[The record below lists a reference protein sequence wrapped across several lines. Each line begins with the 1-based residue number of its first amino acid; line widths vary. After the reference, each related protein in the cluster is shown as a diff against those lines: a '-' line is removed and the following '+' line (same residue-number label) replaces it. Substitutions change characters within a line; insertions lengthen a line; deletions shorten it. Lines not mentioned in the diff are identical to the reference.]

1 MGKKFNN
8 INEELERI
16 QTLMFETDNFIKNG
30 TPLHENIEEQT
41 LPAGG
46 GKLKIDPKAGKAK
59 FKTSEGKFK
68 IAKIDD
74 NQFSIKGKG
83 AGQFL
88 DDKGEITSR
97 GYNFIQQMLPQ
108 IGGSL
113 DSNKLIV
120 RLGDKEKNTPDLDK
134 IFFTVVD
141 KKDIYTVKNDKTLQ
155 KLSDAEL
162 SQKQEIKKTEVEVPK
177 TDVKSSSTTTTGTGQ
192 STTTSTTDTTKTTQ
206 DGTKTEEKSSIIGKT
221 FKDLGT
227 DTSKLIDAT
236 EKMHSQGYTR
246 GFKYFIDPTDKTVYS
261 LDKNDKIDYVFNR
274 NVVKSESVIMK
285 ENLNMDLIFVNPL
298 LFESVISEQE
308 KVGDYYMKD
317 GVKLSQKFTDTVD
330 SILSN
335 KEQVKDVSDAWGKY
349 PCVAKNSAMKQTKMT
364 NGSIAYK
371 DAANYYY
378 SNGRFMDIKTKKMG
392 NYHCEGDKIVSDKK
406 VTPEKPKTQVVTDA
420 DLVGETGILQ
430 NILHSPVFMGSV
442 IPVLAALEFGTA
454 GAATPLVAAAAGGA
468 GALSSAIDRT
478 NRRHG
483 VKGVVDALDGWVD
496 EDDLLYTFMVIK
508 SLDNKF
514 YYDDTLEVPEYI
526 SATQAFMD
534 LYQEDEGSDLISD
547 IDGVGTKTLQ
557 TGSEKL
563 KKRIIATINRQ
574 IAQVPP
580 ADLTKSSGTE
590 GTV

>member
-30 TPLHENIEEQT
+30 TPLNENIEEQT

-68 IAKIDD
+68 IAKIGD

-108 IGGSL
+108 IGSTL
-113 DSNKLIV
+113 DANKLIV

-162 SQKQEIKKTEVEVPK
+162 SQKQEIKKTEVEAPK
-177 TDVKSSSTTTTGTGQ
+177 TDVKDSSTTTTGTGQ

-227 DTSKLIDAT
+227 DISKLIDAT
-236 EKMHSQGYTR
+236 EEMHSQGFTR

-261 LDKNDKIDYVFNR
+261 VDKNDKIDYVFNR
-274 NVVKSESVIMK
+274 NIVKSESVIMK
-285 ENLNMDLIFVNPL
+285 ENFNMDLIFVNPL
-298 LFESVISEQE
+298 LFESIVTEQE
-308 KVGDYYMKD
+308 KVNDYYMKD
-317 GVKLSQKFTDTVD
+317 GSRLSQKFTDTVD
-330 SILSN
+330 SI
-335 KEQVKDVSDAWGKY
+335 VSRKNSTKSESGGWDNF
-349 PCVAKNSAMKQTKMT
+349 PCITKNSAMKQGKMS
-364 NGSIAYK
+364 NGSTTYQ
-371 DAANYYY
+371 DAANVYYA
-378 SNGRFMDIKTKKMG
+378 NGRFKDIKTNKMG

-406 VTPEKPKTQVVTDA
+406 VETQKPKTQVVTDS
-420 DLVGETGILQ
+420 DLIG
-430 NILHSPVFMGSV
+430 
-442 IPVLAALEFGTA
+442 
-454 GAATPLVAAAAGGA
+454 
-468 GALSSAIDRT
+468 DT
-478 NRRHG
+478 NRLRQFFQQISDFDGLIGFSLFDALGINVANLMSGRRTG
-483 VKGVVDALDGWVD
+483 VKGVVDALDGFVD
-496 EDDLLYTFMVIK
+496 TADLTYVLGTIK

-514 YYDDTLEVPEYI
+514 YYDDTLEVPQYTA
-526 SATQAFMD
+526 ATQAFLD
-534 LYQEDEGSDLISD
+534 LYEEDEGSDLISD
-547 IDGVGTKTLQ
+547 VESVGTMTLK

-563 KKRIIATINRQ
+563 KKRIIATIKRQ
-574 IAQVPP
+574 VAQVPP